1 MGACSTK
8 EPKSD
13 ANTVKPESKPKSEP
27 QTNGT
32 DKAPAAE
39 PDLSQQGL
47 LANDAQLVA
56 KKAEFAE
63 LAQRF
68 NQPASADVLEATKK
82 ALEAKN
88 ITVKIFAD
96 AKSAL
101 EYITALPQEGQ
112 SINSGGSRTLAEV
125 GFNDWAKNQTKFKDF
140 KAEALAAEATNDW
153 GGAAAIRKQGSQAD
167 FFYCSLAAVTQDGSL
182 IWGSMTGTRVSINA
196 GTLVCVV
203 GTQKIVRDEAE
214 GDERL
219 YQWQLPIESARA
231 RIVYKVK
238 ASGVNEYG
246 VLRQRSPMSAP
257 DSVQV
262 VFVQGVLGF

>member
-8 EPKSD
+8 EPKAD
-13 ANTVKPESKPKSEP
+13 TNTVKPESKP

-47 LANDAQLVA
+47 LASDAELVS

-82 ALEAKN
+82 ALEAKQ
-88 ITVKIFAD
+88 ITVKIFPD

-101 EYITALPQEGQ
+101 EYITSLPQEGQ
-112 SINSGGSRTLAEV
+112 SINSGGSRTLAEI

-140 KAEALAAEATNDW
+140 KAEAIAADAKND
-153 GGAAAIRKQGSQAD
+153 GTSAAIRKQGSQAD

-182 IWGSMTGTRVSINA
+182 MWGSLTGTRVSINA

-214 GDERL
+214 GDARL

-231 RIVYKVK
+231 RVVYKVE

-246 VLRQRSPMSAP
+246 ILRQRSPMSPP

-262 VFVQGVLGF
+262 VFVQGVFGF